1 MGALYF
7 RKGSLRLFCDI
18 DILILAPVLAL
29 AGCGFGGQSS
39 SSPAGPGSYTGV
51 ALLGNIHGGLSPV
64 VGATVKLYATGSS
77 APGTASDGYG
87 IGTFLAE
94 AVRQGMMHAVT
105 HYELDAAGYWDAD
118 LATPLT
124 AISGFHDVLSKHA
137 HKEMVFGSRVKLL
150 GRAVKRSAVRHYLGR
165 VFATAASITL
175 RLPIY
180 DTQCG
185 AKLFR
190 VNDHLKK
197 VFGERF
203 LSKWVFDVEVVARY
217 SRLYGHSVERMESC
231 VYEYALKE
239 WADVAGS
246 KVRPRDFFTAMLDL
260 TRIKFRYFW
269 P

>member
-1 MGALYF
+1 MYKNQSAIPSRVCIVIPCYNEAKRLQWQVF
-7 RKGSLRLFCDI
+7 RDYLAAHSGIRFLFVDDGSSDNTIEVLKELCTGYEDRAEF
-18 DILILAPVLAL
+18 LAL
-29 AGCGFGGQSS
+29 KPNGG
-39 SSPAGPGSYTGV
+39 
-51 ALLGNIHGGLSPV
+51 
-64 VGATVKLYATGSS
+64 K
-77 APGTASDGYG
+77 
-87 IGTFLAE
+87 AE
-94 AVRQGMMHAVT
+94 AVRQGMMHAVR

-124 AISGFHDVLSKHA
+124 AIAGFHDVLSKHA

-217 SRLYGHSVERMESC
+217 SKLYGHSVERMESC